1 MRSSA
6 RSLKLTVRQLPIY
19 WTSREEKLL
28 RLVDAHTAVQEKIAL
43 DGFIS
48 GLRLTW
54 RIALELSADGRY
66 FYEQEQTNRLKN

>member
-1 MRSSA
+1 MG
-6 RSLKLTVRQLPIY
+6 
-19 WTSREEKLL
+19 EKLL
-28 RLVDAHTAVQEKIAL
+28 RLVDAHTAVQEKMAL
-43 DGFIS
+43 DSFIA